1 MAFAQCI
8 GQFQYYFEIAVP
20 QFLLKEISPKELRH
34 QSPCYDVGPGES
46 GPLLKEVNAGAH
58 IL

>member
-1 MAFAQCI
+1 MVFAQCI

-20 QFLLKEISPKELRH
+20 QFLLKKISPEELRR

-46 GPLLKEVNAGAH
+46 DPLPKEVSAGAH